1 MTMNQRAIDDLCI
14 NTIRTLA
21 MDTVQK
27 ANSGHAGTP
36 MGAAAMAYTIWS
48 RFLHHNPADPS
59 WPNRDRFVLSPGH
72 ASVLLYSLLALTGY
86 DLELAELKQFRQ
98 WGSRTP
104 GHPEYGHTPG
114 VDLTTGPLG
123 AGFAMGVGFAV
134 AEGFLAEHFNRPDL
148 PVVDHYVYGIVSD
161 GDLMEGVASE
171 AASLAGTLG
180 LGKLIYLYDD
190 NEISIEG
197 DTSIAF
203 TESVARRFDA
213 YGWEVRR
220 ADGNDVEEIAAAIR
234 SAQAQSA
241 KPSLIICRTTIGFGS
256 PNLEGTPEIHGA
268 PLGLEEIR
276 LTKEALGWPVEP
288 PFYVPDEAL
297 AEFRKAVDRGK
308 RWQAEWNKVQSAYQ
322 AEHPDDARIWTE
334 VHEGVLPDGWEAVLP
349 VFSAQ
354 DGPLATRS
362 ASGKVMNAIAGVLP
376 TFLGGSA
383 DLAPSTKTYLKG
395 HGDLGID
402 EWCGHNMHFGVREH
416 AMGNI
421 VNGLALHGGVIPY
434 GATFFVFSDYL
445 RPALRLAALMQCHS
459 VFVFT
464 HDSIGVGEDGP
475 THQPIEHLAAVRAIP
490 GLSVIRPADA
500 NETVTAWRLA
510 IEAKG
515 PTALVL
521 SRQDLP
527 IIDDVFRV
535 HQGVPRGAY
544 VLSDPDGAAP
554 QVILLATGS
563 EVSIALAAS
572 ERLASEAIAAR
583 VVSMPSWELFEK
595 ESQTYRDQVLPPTLT
610 ARVAIE
616 AASSFGWDRWVGA
629 GGEIIA
635 LDRFGASAPAEQ
647 VYERLGLTPEAV
659 VAAARR
665 VLQA

>member
-1 MTMNQRAIDDLCI
+1 MTTNQRDIDDLCI

-86 DLELAELKQFRQ
+86 DLKLEELQQFRQ

-134 AEGFLAEHFNRPDL
+134 AEGFLAENFNRPDL
-148 PVVDHYVYGIVSD
+148 PLVDHYVYGIVSD
-161 GDLMEGVASE
+161 GDMMEGVSSE

-213 YGWEVRR
+213 YGWDVRR
-220 ADGNDVEEIAAAIR
+220 ADGNDVEEIASAIR
-234 SAQAQSA
+234 AAQVESA

-256 PNLEGTPEIHGA
+256 PNLEGTPEVHGA

-297 AEFRKAVDRGK
+297 AEFRKAIDRGNH
-308 RWQAEWNKVQSAYQ
+308 WQAEWSRVQSAYQ
-322 AEHPDDARIWTE
+322 VEHPDDSKIWSE
-334 VHEGVLPDGWEAVLP
+334 VSEGALPDGWEAVLP
-349 VFSAQ
+349 IFSAQ

-362 ASGKVMNAIAGVLP
+362 ASGKVMNAVAGVLP

-421 VNGLALHGGVIPY
+421 INGMALHGGVIPY

-459 VFVFT
+459 IFVFT

-490 GLSVIRPADA
+490 GLTVIRPADA
-500 NETVTAWRLA
+500 NETVVAWRLA

-527 IIDDVFRV
+527 IIDDVSRV
-535 HQGVPRGAY
+535 RQGVPRGAY
-544 VLSDPDGAAP
+544 VLSDADSAAP

-572 ERLASEAIAAR
+572 EQLASEAIAAR
-583 VVSMPSWELFEK
+583 VVSMPSWELFEQQPR
-595 ESQTYRDQVLPPTLT
+595 SYRDQVLPPTLT

-635 LDRFGASAPAEQ
+635 LDRFGASAPAEE

-659 VAAARR
+659 VAAAKR
-665 VLQA
+665 VL